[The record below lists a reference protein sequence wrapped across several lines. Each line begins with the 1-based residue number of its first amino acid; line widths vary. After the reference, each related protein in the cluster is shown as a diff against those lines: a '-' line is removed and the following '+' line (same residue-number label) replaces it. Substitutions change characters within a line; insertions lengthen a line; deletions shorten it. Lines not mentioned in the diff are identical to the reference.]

1 MAEKLF
7 RKIQSSDHGGHSDSD
22 SDENRN
28 TLDHDH
34 LDLPLE
40 KLSLGPRKKLL
51 VLGLGD
57 DEKFNQDTGI
67 DKLTLEPRRK
77 KLLVFDLNGL
87 LVYRVY
93 RSNKPDV
100 PSDRTPDGKFGNHLV
115 FKRPFAEEFVQFCLE
130 IFEIGIW
137 SSALECGQSRCTD
150 SGFKSLEKR
159 MKPLFF
165 KELKK
170 LWNHFGGQY
179 SECDT
184 LLIDDQPYKALLNPV
199 IS

>member
-1 MAEKLF
+1 MSPLSREKL
-7 RKIQSSDHGGHSDSD
+7 ILCGDDGDG
-22 SDENRN
+22 E
-28 TLDHDH
+28 
-34 LDLPLE
+34 
-40 KLSLGPRKKLL
+40 
-51 VLGLGD
+51 GD

-130 IFEIGIW
+130 RFEIGIW
-137 SSALECGQSRCTD
+137 SSALERVQD
-150 SGFKSLEKR
+150 SKIN
-159 MKPLFF
+159 FF
-165 KELKK
+165 
-170 LWNHFGGQY
+170 F
-179 SECDT
+179 
-184 LLIDDQPYKALLNPV
+184 LINFV
-199 IS
+199 STV